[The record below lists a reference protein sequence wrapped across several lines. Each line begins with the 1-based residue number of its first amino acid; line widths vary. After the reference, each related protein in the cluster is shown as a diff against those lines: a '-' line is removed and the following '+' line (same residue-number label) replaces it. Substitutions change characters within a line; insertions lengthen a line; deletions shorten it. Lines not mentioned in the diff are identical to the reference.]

1 MILKL
6 SQVANKYII
15 DEKFIPPAPLSL
27 ARTFAVL
34 GFQAASVVNFKV
46 NPYQGAP
53 ELQSGYAKDIPL
65 GLSSLGTPIYTDLS
79 LLGCQYT
86 DNITN
91 QVVNLPN
98 DQFRGIGAQAN
109 SAYYLNLESIII
121 QINQSQRVIKTE
133 IQGRNG
139 TVKEYI
145 GADDMQITVN
155 GIITGQNGVYPKE
168 SVNRLKKWLDAPVA
182 KGVTAWWL
190 NDLGVNNI
198 VIESYSIPQTRGGY
212 SYQVFSFNAVSD
224 TPVELRIVGQ

>member
-1 MILKL
+1 MTHKL
-6 SQVANKYII
+6 LQVANYII
-15 DEKFIPPAPLSL
+15 DNNFIPPAPISA
-27 ARTFAVL
+27 ARTAAIL
-34 GFQAASVVNFKV
+34 GFQSAQVVNLKT
-46 NPYQGAP
+46 NPYEGRA
-53 ELQSGYAKDIPL
+53 ELQSKYTKDEPL

-79 LLGCQYT
+79 LLGCTYT

-91 QVVNLPN
+91 QVITLPN
-98 DQFRGIGAQAN
+98 DQFRGAGGQAN
-109 SAYYLNLESIII
+109 SSYYLNLESVII
-121 QINQSQRVIKTE
+121 QINQSLRVIKTE

-155 GIITGQNGVYPKE
+155 GVLTGRNGVYPRE
-168 SVNRLKKWLDAPVA
+168 SVDRLKKWLDAPVT

-190 NDLGVNNI
+190 NNLGVNNI